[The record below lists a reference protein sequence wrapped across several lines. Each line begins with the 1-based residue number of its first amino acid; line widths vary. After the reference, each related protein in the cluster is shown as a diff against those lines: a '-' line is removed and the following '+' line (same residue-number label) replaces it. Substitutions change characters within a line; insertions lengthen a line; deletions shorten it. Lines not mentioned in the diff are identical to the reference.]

1 MFETALAMKTF
12 IVRRV
17 GPPVNGSMPC
27 VVFTELRGSSGTNNK
42 MSKIQIWN
50 PDFHENAFHFEKGKN
65 RLSMSPDSPQCNVC
79 IMITWWI
86 AAADDAGNANNLE
99 LSDTLF
105 FSL

>member
-1 MFETALAMKTF
+1 
-12 IVRRV
+12 
-17 GPPVNGSMPC
+17 
-27 VVFTELRGSSGTNNK
+27 
-42 MSKIQIWN
+42 
-50 PDFHENAFHFEKGKN
+50 
-65 RLSMSPDSPQCNVC
+65 MSPDSPQCNVC